1 MSQYDNLQTQGNQQL
16 SVFLINTKAEYS
28 EHTNIPFK

>member
-1 MSQYDNLQTQGNQQL
+1 MIIYKPKAISSYQY
-16 SVFLINTKAEYS
+16 FLINTKAEYS